1 MRRFAALAALSFSL
15 CACAG
20 STTAGAPRCLTGP
33 APRVGLPASDEMLAL
48 MRRERERADR
58 ASSPL
63 VRARILE
70 ALPGLFPDVSDLA
83 NAPRC
88 GEELA
93 DENAAALRADP
104 LVFSRL
110 LVARLRTVHDP
121 RILVPLVARGD
132 ERVTAYQLGPDEPGP
147 PPPPSLVRHLA
158 LASLP
163 PSYLVNGPPEGRRLV
178 LDRLRSSGD
187 ARELLLLH
195 GAATALFQEALR
207 GHPGRAQGDAGP
219 SLLRAWV
226 PDLAR
231 RLDGPAD
238 RIGLELA
245 IRRLADLGTYAVR
258 FGAGHEARAL
268 VERVLAAR
276 GEVPLA
282 QGIAGG
288 ARDLAEVARGAL
300 HDLDVP
306 QRSVAGE
313 GLPPPRRDRFR
324 VWRDWLDAEPAGGR
338 VSAADVL
345 ARVRDLDAELAAL
358 RFDAPR
364 CRVLEELGQWLPPDE
379 ASRRFDALVAPAF
392 DGDRVRLS
400 AEALCRMR
408 VALRLD
414 GVDEAR
420 RVKLLLRLLSA
431 TPAQLSAPDRR
442 GGEQHAA
449 LATPLDAELATPLDA
464 ESVGAVAAR
473 ALAEHLGWIDRHA
486 DLRAWIE
493 AQALAPIPLGEGAAR
508 RWSLLQPAFERVL
521 ELHAS
526 GGPAARPETA
536 AAIVRAWMEAIRAA
550 EAQQGATRAFV
561 GEVVRARLRAL
572 GEHGQRAG
580 LAGEVGAF
588 LGERK
593 DRRAAVIAS
602 YLLTLQR
609 PAPEAAPGLPGEPSP
624 QGRGDAGAQE

>member
-1 MRRFAALAALSFSL
+1 MRRLAALAALALSL

-20 STTAGAPRCLTGP
+20 STTASAPRCLTG
-33 APRVGLPASDEMLAL
+33 ATPRVGRPAPDEMFAL

-83 NAPRC
+83 REPRC
-88 GEELA
+88 GDELA
-93 DENAAALRADP
+93 AENAAALRADP

-121 RILVPLVARGD
+121 RALLPLVTRGEARI
-132 ERVTAYQLGPDEPGP
+132 TAYQLGPDEPGP
-147 PPPPSLVRHLA
+147 PPPRSLVRHLA
-158 LASLP
+158 LASIP
-163 PSYLVNGPPEGRRLV
+163 PSWIVNDPEGRRLV
-178 LDRLRSSGD
+178 LDRLRASDD

-207 GHPGRAQGDAGP
+207 GNPERAQGDAGP
-219 SLLRAWV
+219 SLLRAWL

-231 RLDGPAD
+231 RLGGPAD
-238 RIGLELA
+238 SVALELA
-245 IRRLADLGTYAVR
+245 IRRLADVGTYAAR
-258 FGAGHEARAL
+258 FGVGPEARAL

-276 GEVPLA
+276 GELPLT

-300 HDLDVP
+300 HDLEVP
-306 QRSVAGE
+306 HPSAAGAD
-313 GLPPPRRDRFR
+313 LPLPRRDRFR
-324 VWRDWLDAEPAGGR
+324 VWRDWLDAEPAEGK
-338 VSAADVL
+338 VPAADAL

-364 CRVLEELGQWLPPDE
+364 CRAIEELGQWLPPDE

-392 DGDRVRLS
+392 DGERFRLGT
-400 AEALCRMR
+400 EALCRMR

-420 RVKLLLRLLSA
+420 RVKLLVRLLSA
-431 TPAQLSAPDRR
+431 TPAPIGAPDPRGRR
-442 GGEQHAA
+442 GQQDPA
-449 LATPLDAELATPLDA
+449 LATPLDAA
-464 ESVGAVAAR
+464 SVGAVAAR

-486 DLRAWIE
+486 DLRAWLE
-493 AQALAPIPLGEGAAR
+493 AQALAPIPLGQEAAR
-508 RWSLLQPAFERVL
+508 RWSLLQPAFERAL
-521 ELHAS
+521 ALHAS
-526 GGPAARPETA
+526 GGPSARPETA
-536 AAIVRAWMEAIRAA
+536 AAIVRAWMESIRAA
-550 EAQQGATRAFV
+550 EAQQGATHLVV

-572 GEHGQRAG
+572 GDHGRGAG
-580 LAGEVGAF
+580 LAEEVGAF

-593 DRRAAVIAS
+593 GQRAAVIAS
-602 YLLTLQR
+602 YLLTL
-609 PAPEAAPGLPGEPSP
+609 
-624 QGRGDAGAQE
+624 